1 MKRTVIKMKLLNL
14 KTMKETLVNYSGN
27 QEEFSKIWDM
37 FYDLVC
43 MRFISWETWM
53 KFTEQCRGWYYD
65 EYCNCIRDER
75 NCQEGSDSIVWKYT
89 PDAKYHA

>member
-1 MKRTVIKMKLLNL
+1 MKLLNL

-75 NCQEGSDSIVWKYT
+75 SCQEGVDSIVWKYT
-89 PDAKYHA
+89 PNDEYHA